1 MYTQCPECATAFR
14 VTADILKQAGGKVRC
29 GGCSKAFNALAY
41 LSETKPAASPPDD
54 EDKEL
59 PELSPD
65 SLEVDDSDVLPLAI
79 SDEQSEELLKTLDEL
94 AGDDIRLEDTGIEWR
109 LLSDDDEDD
118 SESDG
123 DSGERK
129 ALEALQLSD
138 DIDTPIDAELT
149 ADVGAPLID
158 EHLDN
163 SPTHVDEILSV
174 TPNEVEAAEVF
185 DDLEDQ
191 VDTTA
196 DTSGEHMAENLRFD
210 DNTGLPDGDAGDG
223 ASSFT
228 DTAMPHE
235 FEPVAQFV
243 EPNEHIETQVDI
255 VFGEP
260 DEWGEL
266 LDEVAVTDEDD
277 ADNDDET
284 EVEIDSDDVAEV
296 EDADNDDSADD
307 AATGD
312 TGLSVEDELEAV
324 DDEPESDVEIVEDEL
339 DAIDSDLDLI
349 DDELDALDT
358 KPGEVDD
365 AIQNTDNDE
374 LTDQSATDDDDL
386 SDQILSELK
395 DRVAVDDASNIA
407 EPVILPETEEEQTI
421 NRMIDQDMLRL
432 AVEDDDGT
440 ASTMLLQENDEAE
453 EKVSN
458 TGIDI
463 PGFPSE
469 DSNVETI
476 IMEGEF
482 VRTALEQEALEA
494 AAARTDKP
502 EIKNFMEAAKQTFRG
517 KMKQLE
523 EVDENEPK
531 TRFRMVAGIGLL
543 ALLLAG
549 QVVHQTRA
557 ELVTIPVLNS
567 VITPIYRAIGLPI
580 TPEWDVTGWRFEVTK
595 GNTSGGET
603 VAIPTA
609 DGEAPAASTDAELLT
624 IISRIGNKSA
634 QALPYPLIS
643 VSLTDRFEETIGSKV
658 LTPAEY
664 LGPNID
670 ASRLVPTGTN
680 FNAVIPIESPSGAA
694 TGFKLNVC
702 YRQSAGDLRCAVEDF
717 K

>member
-1 MYTQCPECATAFR
+1 
-14 VTADILKQAGGKVRC
+14 
-29 GGCSKAFNALAY
+29 
-41 LSETKPAASPPDD
+41 
-54 EDKEL
+54 
-59 PELSPD
+59 
-65 SLEVDDSDVLPLAI
+65 
-79 SDEQSEELLKTLDEL
+79 
-94 AGDDIRLEDTGIEWR
+94 
-109 LLSDDDEDD
+109 
-118 SESDG
+118 
-123 DSGERK
+123 
-129 ALEALQLSD
+129 
-138 DIDTPIDAELT
+138 
-149 ADVGAPLID
+149 
-158 EHLDN
+158 
-163 SPTHVDEILSV
+163 
-174 TPNEVEAAEVF
+174 
-185 DDLEDQ
+185 
-191 VDTTA
+191 
-196 DTSGEHMAENLRFD
+196 
-210 DNTGLPDGDAGDG
+210 
-223 ASSFT
+223 
-228 DTAMPHE
+228 
-235 FEPVAQFV
+235 
-243 EPNEHIETQVDI
+243 
-255 VFGEP
+255 
-260 DEWGEL
+260 
-266 LDEVAVTDEDD
+266 
-277 ADNDDET
+277 
-284 EVEIDSDDVAEV
+284 
-296 EDADNDDSADD
+296 
-307 AATGD
+307 
-312 TGLSVEDELEAV
+312 
-324 DDEPESDVEIVEDEL
+324 
-339 DAIDSDLDLI
+339 
-349 DDELDALDT
+349 
-358 KPGEVDD
+358 
-365 AIQNTDNDE
+365 
-374 LTDQSATDDDDL
+374 
-386 SDQILSELK
+386 
-395 DRVAVDDASNIA
+395 
-407 EPVILPETEEEQTI
+407 
-421 NRMIDQDMLRL
+421 
-432 AVEDDDGT
+432 
-440 ASTMLLQENDEAE
+440 
-453 EKVSN
+453 
-458 TGIDI
+458 
-463 PGFPSE
+463 
-469 DSNVETI
+469 
-476 IMEGEF
+476 
-482 VRTALEQEALEA
+482 